1 MSWFHSNQLVA
12 PLFLLSL
19 APPINKHA
27 FEGISSKE
35 ISMEQK
41 SNIALWELMG
51 TRRIIE
57 SGFVLQ
63 AIMAKEGEHFI
74 ENTKLLCINDWKMTN
89 YKVCIFVSYNVSICL
104 FNIF

>member
-1 MSWFHSNQLVA
+1 MSWYQSNQLVA

-27 FEGISSKE
+27 FESLSSKE

-41 SNIALWELMG
+41 SNVALWELMG

-57 SGFVLQ
+57 SGFVLR

-74 ENTKLLCINDWKMTN
+74 ENTKLLCINDWKMTH
-89 YKVCIFVSYNVSICL
+89 YKVCIYVKLFTCL
-104 FNIF
+104 YIN